1 MRQRIKKNINRPEIL
16 EKLYRENKEAFI
28 LAFESIY
35 PEIEKYD
42 AAWFWK
48 VRLDYDKPPARIGRS
63 RKSDIPILVAVCII
77 ASAIAE
83 IPKIFNIS
91 ETDFHFYQKNL
102 GLIAFFG
109 LSLYEILINRTI
121 RTSRIILLLSLF
133 LIPALYI
140 NFLPSDALSHS
151 INLAYLHLPLL
162 MWCVYGLVYINFSIR
177 DKRKVVDYI
186 KYNGDLAAMGSL
198 IVIAGMVLTGFTIAL
213 FGAIDIHVE
222 TFYGN
227 YVVIAGIVSAPVVT
241 AFIIKKY
248 PAIANRIAPV
258 IASIFSPLVLVV
270 LLIYL
275 AVLPFSTR
283 DPYNDRE
290 FLLVFNLMLI
300 GVTGIIV
307 FSVSE
312 ISRTKRKQFSKIV
325 LFILSI
331 VTIIINLIAL
341 SAIFYRL
348 GEYGISPNKIAVLG
362 SNILIFINLLLI
374 MIDLYRVNFRN
385 EGIEKV
391 ELTISRYLPFYMAW
405 TAIVVFAF
413 PAVFSL
419 A

>member
-1 MRQRIKKNINRPEIL
+1 MRQRIKKNINHPEIL

-28 LAFESIY
+28 SEFESIY
-35 PEIEKYD
+35 PEIEKYE

-48 VRLDYDKPPARIGRS
+48 TRLDYDKPPTRIGRS
-63 RKSDIPILVAVCII
+63 RQSDIPILVAVCII
-77 ASAIAE
+77 ASIIAE
-83 IPKIFNIS
+83 IPKIFSIS
-91 ETDFHFYQKNL
+91 ETDFHFYEKNL
-102 GLIAFFG
+102 GLIVFFG

-121 RTSRIILLLSLF
+121 RTNRIILLISLF
-133 LIPALYI
+133 MIPALYI
-140 NFLPSDALSHS
+140 NFLPSDATSHS
-151 INLAYLHLPLL
+151 INLAYIHLPLL
-162 MWCVYGLVYINFSIR
+162 MWCVYGLVHINFSIR

-186 KYNGDLAAMGSL
+186 KYNGDMAAIGSL

-213 FGAIDIHVE
+213 FSAIEIHVE
-222 TFYGN
+222 NFYGN
-227 YVVIAGIVSAPVVT
+227 YIVIAGIVSAPVVT
-241 AFIIKKY
+241 AFIIRKY

-270 LLIYL
+270 LLIYI
-275 AVLPFSTR
+275 AVLPFSSR

-290 FLLVFNLMLI
+290 FLLIFNLMLI

-341 SAIFYRL
+341 SAIFYRI

-385 EGIEKV
+385 ESIEKV
-391 ELTISRYLPFYMAW
+391 ELTISRYLPVYMAW
-405 TAIVVFAF
+405 TVIVVFAF